1 MALIACA
8 DSFVR
13 VPVGCYALP
22 FTVFMG
28 DLPALDIG
36 ALGINFQDV
45 VFQTMKQVLSGNAK
59 RIGLYLKFNADGVC
73 LTTLFNGQGVST
85 RYCITTAALDKVVYI
100 GGQDPEAYIPDPW
113 FCNVA
118 TIGVFQPN
126 IYAVNGIEII
136 AR

>member
-1 MALIACA
+1 MMGGLISCQ
-8 DSFVR
+8 DSMVR
-13 VPVGCYALP
+13 IPVGCYALP

-28 DLPALDIG
+28 DLPGLDIG

-45 VFQTMKQVLSGNAK
+45 VFQTMKQILSRNDK
-59 RIGLYLKFNADGVC
+59 RIGFFFRINADGVC
-73 LTTLFNGQGVST
+73 LTTLYNGQGVST
-85 RYCITTAALDKVVYI
+85 RYCITTGGLAKEVYI

-126 IYAVNGIEII
+126 IYA
-136 AR
+136 